1 MSKLPKLPT
10 LKLPSLPPWLKLPTR
25 PPWART
31 RQGMVLAATFV
42 AALLVGLAAFVGAAI
57 FSPED
62 NSGFG
67 LSVSNVRVT
76 QFSPR
81 SDNQIDAIVDM
92 VWNKTGAPAKDCVAQ
107 LMLKSGKVY
116 RYGSSDKQTV
126 TLADEGQQ
134 QITIDLPFRF
144 PREEYVKRGMVRVV
158 CASPTASPWVSVSM
172 PEWTP

>member
-1 MSKLPKLPT
+1 
-10 LKLPSLPPWLKLPTR
+10 
-25 PPWART
+25 
-31 RQGMVLAATFV
+31 MVLAATLV
-42 AALLVGLAAFVGAAI
+42 AALLAGLAAFVGSAI
-57 FSPED
+57 FSTED

-67 LSVSNVRVT
+67 LSVSNVRVM

-81 SDNQIDAIVDM
+81 PDNQIDAVIDM
-92 VWNKTGAPAKDCVAQ
+92 VWNKSGAPAKDCVAQ

-126 TLADEGQQ
+126 TLADEGAQ